1 MSTESAEPKS
11 WTFLYSCLAKAC
23 TPVLLPVLDTIIF
36 SATVPL
42 RPVYWVYTD
51 QDNCVRR
58 KSIAKLTLD
67 DVIKACADSLSA
79 SKGKLGERKACFL
92 ISHQGR
98 KLVSLLQLWNVRMRS
113 EEEWVEGVQVC
124 SVAGR
129 PFDDSVYFQ
138 TWSGK
143 QTGAVTKRLLEA
155 YYTEEAPNPEEAV
168 NNRIEEATKTVVA
181 AIEAVHGGP
190 VLHLRLSF
198 LVERGTM
205 HLDARIP
212 WLLFSESCVVT
223 PSAPAPPVVFREPEL
238 VFEPQLL
245 RSTGLRSTVS
255 ALANKQDA
263 RLAVV
268 TLSPVHF
275 PKVATRPKVLPD
287 SHSRPSPNRSKRTN
301 PRHLLSRPAT
311 RGSSTSHSC
320 IMPSTDMDQADLTV
334 LPASYSSNIVSP
346 GVEIRTNPVSD
357 KTEVSL
363 QVILQREQSKAYSPH
378 VKISHRDVGTPAP
391 EEDIAGRTPGS
402 RERREN
408 TLPAVLES
416 GGRKAAG
423 GSRAESPEIKYISRQ
438 SGSNRPF
445 GLHTAAPARRNEA
458 LHLSIS
464 ASAQE
469 VPPNPAGSPARD
481 FPQLQCPPR
490 PSSDRL
496 RTLHRKVLQRGKVQR
511 GLLLPG
517 TDQTAQY

>member
-1 MSTESAEPKS
+1 M
-11 WTFLYSCLAKAC
+11 
-23 TPVLLPVLDTIIF
+23 
-36 SATVPL
+36 
-42 RPVYWVYTD
+42 
-51 QDNCVRR
+51 
-58 KSIAKLTLD
+58 
-67 DVIKACADSLSA
+67 
-79 SKGKLGERKACFL
+79 
-92 ISHQGR
+92 
-98 KLVSLLQLWNVRMRS
+98 
-113 EEEWVEGVQVC
+113 EGVQVC